1 MEIQPTAPQAGYM
14 SINSQDDPASLNKK
28 RTLVANKGAPT
39 TTSCSSL
46 SGNNFGLALASF
58 NGSLKG

>member
-1 MEIQPTAPQAGYM
+1 M
-14 SINSQDDPASLNKK
+14 SVNSEKEDPSLNKK
-28 RTLVANKGAPT
+28 RTLVANKGP
-39 TTSCSSL
+39 TSCSSL